1 MPVRDYLYDALN
13 YEEQVETIRKGHEKA
28 GDLKT
33 PAELMSGF
41 TKKDKLIPVITLCV
55 CFDKAKWDGPK
66 ALSDMFAKIDPRIKP
81 FINDY
86 HLNLI
91 TPSEIP
97 DFSKF
102 SSQPGVAMEFIQN
115 SNDKKKLRAI
125 IETKDEYKSVDVGT
139 VDIINIYTDAKI
151 SKKKAEGGKLNM
163 CTAIQGLMEDSRIEG
178 ENRIVKLLKLLKPGT
193 KEYDKALNGS
203 TAERKKLYKKYKIID

>member
-1 MPVRDYLYDALN
+1 
-13 YEEQVETIRKGHEKA
+13 
-28 GDLKT
+28 
-33 PAELMSGF
+33 
-41 TKKDKLIPVITLCV
+41 
-55 CFDKAKWDGPK
+55 
-66 ALSDMFAKIDPRIKP
+66 MFAKIDPRIKP

-102 SSQPGVAMEFIQN
+102 SSQLGVAMEFIQN